1 MKHMKGHSL
10 LFPEL
15 INKPVKMKSIGKKGK
30 KGKVIDRGE
39 LTLYAHVHETTTAVV
54 DDFIDRFT
62 TIKKE

>member
-15 INKPVKMKSIGKKGK
+15 INKPMKVPS
-30 KGKVIDRGE
+30 DRKE
-39 LTLYAHVHETTTAVV
+39 LALYGRVHKTTTAVV

-62 TIKKE
+62 TIKRNSV